1 MFYFQPMS
9 LERIN
14 EIKAEMARTQKNKAT
29 AYHLALLKAR
39 LSKLTRELIEPSK
52 TSKKKG
58 SFFEVKKSGIAR
70 IGFIGFP
77 SVGKSTLMNQLTNAK
92 SVVAEYEFTTLRAI
106 PGIMEMHQTKI
117 QILDL
122 PGIIKGAALG
132 SGRGK
137 QVLSVAKTCNV
148 LVLVLDS
155 TKSIVGLSTI
165 REELESVGI
174 RLNKKNPNIKFSVQD
189 RGGINL
195 ISSVQINE
203 GTIRDILKEYRINSC
218 EIIVEKNYSGT
229 AEEIET
235 EFIDDLIDTIELYH
249 NPMSIVYLSCVVL
262 LNKVDKISIEEL
274 EILCRLHN
282 SFPISSFYGWGIEEL
297 KDKLWE
303 ELNLIRIFPKPKG
316 QDIGDPIVLKRDSNV
331 INFCNSIHKNLKD
344 SFGYARIWGTSVKHQ
359 AQRVGKDHILE
370 DGDII
375 QIVKQVL
382 Q

>member
-1 MFYFQPMS
+1 MS

-29 AYHLALLKAR
+29 AAHLALLKAR
-39 LSKLTRELIEPSK
+39 LAKLTRELIEPQKSE
-52 TSKKKG
+52 KKKG

-92 SVVAEYEFTTLRAI
+92 SVVAEYEFTTLRAV

-117 QILDL
+117 QVLDL

-148 LVLVLDS
+148 IVLVLDS
-155 TKSIVGLSTI
+155 TKSLVGLSTI
-165 REELESVGI
+165 KEELEAVGI
-174 RLNKKNPNIKFSVQD
+174 RLNKKKPNIKFTVTD

-195 ISSVQINE
+195 ISSIKVNE
-203 GTIRDILKEYRINSC
+203 LIIRDVLKEYRINSC
-218 EIIVEKNYSGT
+218 EIIVEKHYSGT
-229 AEEIET
+229 QDEIET
-235 EFIDDLIDTIELYH
+235 EFIDDLIDTVELYH
-249 NPMSIVYLSCVVL
+249 NQMSIVYVPCVIL
-262 LNKVDKISIEEL
+262 LNKVDRISKEEL
-274 EILCRLHN
+274 EVMCRLHN
-282 SFPISSFYGWGIEEL
+282 SFPISSFHGWGIDIL
-297 KDKLWE
+297 KDKLWD
-303 ELNLIRIFPKPKG
+303 ELNLIRVFPKPKG
-316 QDIGDPIVLKRDSNV
+316 QEIDEPVVLKRDSNV
-331 INFCNSIHKNLKD
+331 IDFCDSIHKNLKD

-359 AQRVGKDHILE
+359 AQRVGREHVLE

-375 QIVKQVL
+375 QIVKQTP
-382 Q
+382 QQ